1 MENHVWINFS
11 LLDDKIL
18 FLSMKTEIYYLNS
31 FWKDSIMR
39 YFMQYLVKLGW
50 LLNKGRSKN
59 F

>member
-1 MENHVWINFS
+1 MENHAWINFS

-18 FLSMKTEIYYLNS
+18 FLSMKTEIYYLNN